1 MHCFLVNITR
11 KMCLMCVRCNYWGRM
26 RCNVNKPM
34 MMISL
39 CLNGLYDKLYVR
51 VCVHSHGVRNTHDIF
66 DWRWYRMA
74 YTTHHWHPLSI
85 PPVWISA
92 CGDWWSTGMHICN
105 FYDII
110 PFPYR
115 KIVLKCSSKKMDRS
129 THKIFIDGKI
139 NWMSLLQ
146 FIKSDY
152 LIYKFVVLVLYVWF
166 CMFWKCHD
174 AI

>member
-1 MHCFLVNITR
+1 MGC
-11 KMCLMCVRCNYWGRM
+11 
-26 RCNVNKPM
+26 
-34 MMISL
+34 MIS
-39 CLNGLYDKLYVR
+39 CTF
-51 VCVHSHGVRNTHDIF
+51 VCAYIRTVHATHTTFFTEDGIE
-66 DWRWYRMA
+66 WRIP
-74 YTTHHWHPLSI
+74 HHWHPLSI

-92 CGDWWSTGMHICN
+92 CGDWWSTGMHIYN

-129 THKIFIDGKI
+129 THKIFIDSKI